1 MTAGSPSPP
10 DATAGVPPSAPDPA
24 AAPSTGTSLWSDA
37 MRRLRR
43 NRLALGGAAFL
54 VLLVLSCLLLPWLLG
69 LDPGRT
75 KAGDHDQA
83 PSGAHWFGTDS
94 LGRDCA
100 ARVLVGGRMSLLI
113 GLVGTA
119 VVVLIGSL
127 YGAVAGFY
135 GGRVDE
141 AMMRFVDFMY
151 GIPYMLLVILFLLLF
166 PEEMRGDNPVP
177 VFAALGLVQ
186 WLTMARIVRGQVLT
200 LRQREYVLAARVMGA
215 SDARIIFRHLLPNV
229 TGPIIV
235 ALTLDIALY
244 ILAEATLSFLGF
256 GVKPETPTW
265 GNMLN
270 EARTYSMTR
279 PLLVIAPGL
288 TITIVVLAINFIG
301 DGLRDAF
308 DPRSKG

>member
-1 MTAGSPSPP
+1 MSTVEGAVADLGIPAMQQVSPKPRSPWN
-10 DATAGVPPSAPDPA
+10 VV
-24 AAPSTGTSLWSDA
+24 W
-37 MRRLRR
+37 RRLRR
-43 NRLALGGAAFL
+43 SRIGMLGTIVFGLVTLAS
-54 VLLVLSCLLLPWLLG
+54 LL
-69 LDPGRT
+69 
-75 KAGDHDQA
+75 AGVIAPYEKNAIDLFNITA
-83 PSGAHWFGTDS
+83 PSDWDHWLGTDQ
-94 LGRDCA
+94 LGRDVVT
-100 ARVLVGGRMSLLI
+100 RLLYGGQLSLLI
-113 GLVGTA
+113 GVGSA
-119 VVVLIGSL
+119 VISVIIGIVV
-127 YGAVAGFY
+127 GAMAGYY
-135 GGRVDE
+135 GGWVDSVL
-141 AMMRFVDFMY
+141 MRFVDL
-151 GIPYMLLVILFLLLF
+151 MLAFPSIFLLLIVAAILDGITVTNVIIF
-166 PEEMRGDNPVP
+166 LAAFGWMWLARVIRGE
-177 VFAALGLVQ
+177 FMSLK
-186 WLTMARIVRGQVLT
+186 
-200 LRQREYVLAARVMGA
+200 QREFVEAARMIGVPGR
-215 SDARIIFRHLLPNV
+215 RIMFRHLLPNV